1 MEPIATTRRFT
12 VAEYFTAASYLIEGT
27 QFALCE
33 FPLRA
38 ARSTNLHRSSRWRT
52 NEKAARQQGDL
63 FFFKGE

>member
-1 MEPIATTRRFT
+1 MED
-12 VAEYFTAASYLIEGT
+12 T

-33 FPLRA
+33 FPLRT
-38 ARSTNLHRSSRWRT
+38 ARSTNLHERSGWRT